1 MKSDKIKPNWLK
13 VVSFKTELLS
23 EYLIHKGYREDLPK
37 LLPRIGLLRNRMII
51 DNDIYVDL
59 NEVNE
64 VSKIL
69 SKDLI
74 SYADEAYS
82 AIEAQSTK
90 LLIISNKIRKSDIF
104 SFSNQDLI
112 DYLKD
117 FFAEYK
123 CALGAIGIP
132 TIIDLTIEPKIKEYL
147 RTSEIKNVDEAF
159 GVLAISERTI
169 ATNQESMDLIDIAI
183 EKSSDRDFVNCVEKH
198 NQKYGWLHST
208 LFLGDEYTES
218 KIVDEINSIGNPI
231 IEKEHIIGERRRQ
244 IAETENMIE
253 RISSEEG
260 KSLARFFQKAVYF
273 RTARLEWLNQACFAM
288 RPVMNEIASRLKI
301 NFDDLIYLYPEEI
314 YKLLS
319 QPSLLN
325 KEVINERKKGYAFIS
340 DDSHEYALFTGQ
352 HLMEWKE
359 KFSVKIDMGV
369 IKGTVACKGKVRGRV
384 VLMKD
389 RSELSKIHFGDIM
402 VTPLTTPDFVVAM
415 KKSSAIVTDLGG
427 MTSHAAIVSR
437 ELGIP
442 CIVGTKNATRIL
454 KDGDMV
460 EVDAN
465 NGVVNILK

>member
-1 MKSDKIKPNWLK
+1 MRSDKIKPDWLK

-37 LLPRIGLLRNRMII
+37 LLPRIGFLRNRMII

-59 NEVNE
+59 NEVNV

-69 SKDLI
+69 SEDLI
-74 SYADEAYS
+74 AYASEAYS
-82 AIEAQSTK
+82 VIEAQSLK
-90 LLIISNKIRKSDIF
+90 LLATAKKVKQEVVVLSNNDLSRK
-104 SFSNQDLI
+104 
-112 DYLKD
+112 LKA
-117 FFAEYK
+117 FFVEYQK
-123 CALGAIGIP
+123 ALGAIGIP
-132 TIIDLTIEPKIKEYL
+132 TIIDLTIESKIREHLKSSGIEN
-147 RTSEIKNVDEAF
+147 IDEAF
-159 GVLAISERTI
+159 GKLAIPEKSI
-169 ATNQESMDLIDIAI
+169 ATNQELLDLMNIAI
-183 EKSSDRDFVNCVEKH
+183 KKNTNQNTESLIREH

-208 LFLGDEYTES
+208 LFLGDEYTVS
-218 KIVDEINSIGNPI
+218 KITDEINSISNPI
-231 IEKEHIIGERRRQ
+231 KEKERIINERNMQ
-244 IAETENMIE
+244 IFEAEKVIDY
-253 RISSEEG
+253 ISSDEG

-273 RTARLEWLNQACFAM
+273 RTARLEWINQACFAM

-359 KFSVKIDMGV
+359 KFSVKIDTGV
-369 IKGTVACKGKVRGRV
+369 IKGIVACKGKVRGRV

-389 RSELSKIHFGDIM
+389 RSELSKIHFGDII

>member
-1 MKSDKIKPNWLK
+1 VATGRSDFDNQINNSLAFPGLFRGILTHKIQ
-13 VVSFKTELLS
+13 
-23 EYLIHKGYREDLPK
+23 
-37 LLPRIGLLRNRMII
+37 
-51 DNDIYVDL
+51 
-59 NEVNE
+59 
-64 VSKIL
+64 KI
-69 SKDLI
+69 
-74 SYADEAYS
+74 
-82 AIEAQSTK
+82 T
-90 LLIISNKIRKSDIF
+90 
-104 SFSNQDLI
+104 
-112 DYLKD
+112 
-117 FFAEYK
+117 
-123 CALGAIGIP
+123 
-132 TIIDLTIEPKIKEYL
+132 
-147 RTSEIKNVDEAF
+147 
-159 GVLAISERTI
+159 
-169 ATNQESMDLIDIAI
+169 
-183 EKSSDRDFVNCVEKH
+183 
-198 NQKYGWLHST
+198 
-208 LFLGDEYTES
+208 
-218 KIVDEINSIGNPI
+218 DEINSISNPI
-231 IEKEHIIGERRRQ
+231 KEKERIINERNMQ
-244 IAETENMIE
+244 IFEAEKVIDY
-253 RISSEEG
+253 ISSDEG

-273 RTARLEWLNQACFAM
+273 RTARLEWINQACFAM

-359 KFSVKIDMGV
+359 KFSVKIDTGV
-369 IKGTVACKGKVRGRV
+369 IKGIVACKGKVRGRV

-389 RSELSKIHFGDIM
+389 RSELSKIHFGDII